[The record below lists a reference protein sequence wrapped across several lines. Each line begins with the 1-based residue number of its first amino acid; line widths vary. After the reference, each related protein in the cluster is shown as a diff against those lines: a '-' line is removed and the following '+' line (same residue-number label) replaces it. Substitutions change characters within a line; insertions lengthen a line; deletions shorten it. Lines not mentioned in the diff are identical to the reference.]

1 MSEEKNKQDKE
12 ESRNDE
18 LQTEFSDIKKI
29 ENYSSP
35 EVPSCDV
42 PEIRCPLCPK
52 FAKITINHIKNEIIS
67 ECPDNHYMKLDFL
80 SFVEKSTDHPIYCT
94 KCSICNN
101 TGKTNS
107 FCLECNKYFCTEC
120 LEKHNKNDLPSNNGG
135 VYSNILLRN
144 NSLENNGNSKMNPDS
159 SNLNTS
165 FPNHLTTL
173 NLANNNNSL
182 INTVQHHVI
191 NINEQDNQCAI
202 HQKEKFVAFCLKCN
216 KSFCQKCLEEIT
228 KGLKNNLNSLSC
240 GKFGNLHHGIKK
252 IKDIVGEKKLNK
264 IKQSLNKEVEILNYI
279 ENQSNMIIE
288 QILEKVNNL
297 REIHLLKEQLY
308 NLYLLNQENASL
320 VKTINELGNSF
331 TLQTGQFNT
340 SEKLL
345 NNLEIINVKL
355 PHDKKE
361 DKKIEIKINDMNI
374 NNNNI
379 ENNLEEAK
387 KQDIIA
393 SKIDKKNE
401 LKKLKEE
408 KKKQIQKMKE
418 DKKNE
423 LKKKKEELKKIKQQK
438 KKEAQQ
444 KTKENSKNK
453 DKDKEKGET
462 KKGDNEEVPP
472 SQNVNDNNENNNDND
487 NKDLNNG
494 NSNP

>member
-1 MSEEKNKQDKE
+1 MSEEKNKQEKE
-12 ESRNDE
+12 IIKNDE
-18 LQTEFSDIKKI
+18 LQAEFSDIKKI
-29 ENYSSP
+29 ENFSSP
-35 EVPSCDV
+35 EGPSSDV

-80 SFVEKSTDHPIYCT
+80 SFIEKSTDHPIYCT
-94 KCSICNN
+94 KCSICNT

-107 FCLECNKYFCTEC
+107 YCLECNKYYCTEC
-120 LEKHNKNDLPSNNGG
+120 MEKHNKNDLPFNNGG

-144 NSLENNGNSKMNPDS
+144 NSLENNGNSKMNPDN
-159 SNLNTS
+159 SNLNSS

-173 NLANNNNSL
+173 NLANNNNSI

-202 HQKEKFVAFCLKCN
+202 HQKDKFVAFCLKCN
-216 KSFCQKCLEEIT
+216 KSFCQKCLEEIK

-240 GKFGNLHHGIKK
+240 GKFGNLHHNIKK

-264 IKQSLNKEVEILNYI
+264 IRQSLNKEVEILNYI

-288 QILEKVNNL
+288 QILEKINNL

-308 NLYLLNQENASL
+308 NLYLINQENASL
-320 VKTINELGNSF
+320 VKTMNDLGNTFS
-331 TLQTGQFNT
+331 LQTGHFNT

-345 NNLEIINVKL
+345 QNLEIINIKL

-361 DKKIEIKINDMNI
+361 DKKIEIKINDI
-374 NNNNI
+374 NNNNNV
-379 ENNLEEAK
+379 EKNLEEVK
-387 KQDIIA
+387 KEDIIIN
-393 SKIDKKNE
+393 KIDKKNE

-423 LKKKKEELKKIKQQK
+423 IRKKKEELKKIKQQK
-438 KKEAQQ
+438 KKEAKQ
-444 KTKENSKNK
+444 KKKENSKNK
-453 DKDKEKGET
+453 DKEKEET
-462 KKGDNEEVPP
+462 KKGEDEKIPHVIDNYE
-472 SQNVNDNNENNNDND
+472 NDNDNNND